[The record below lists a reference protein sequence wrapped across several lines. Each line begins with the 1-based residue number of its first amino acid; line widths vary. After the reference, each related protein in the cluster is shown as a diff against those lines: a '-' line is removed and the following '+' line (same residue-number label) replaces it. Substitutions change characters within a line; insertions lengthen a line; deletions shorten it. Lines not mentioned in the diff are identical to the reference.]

1 MPLLG
6 LVIIGIGIIA
16 LICMVIALWSA
27 VLLVRYRIKRREYL
41 QSPKLLYKRLY
52 VPAALLGGSVIILL
66 LLLVKPIIEMQNDA
80 QFPKGPYDMTSPKL
94 KPFQAMYAAPRA
106 QYGFT
111 AYPKHAKV
119 MVETRTGADAK
130 TAGYDAML
138 HIYSGER
145 IHSGTEWD
153 VSFKRV
159 NGQYQWI
166 GEQETWT
173 GTHGH
178 RTPSGK
184 LVTESISISY
194 STQPGL
200 GIGEVNALQINYT
213 GPDTKLA
220 SKYNLTLKD
229 VQPTLKQ
236 WGVKSWQ

>member
-6 LVIIGIGIIA
+6 LVIISIGFIT
-16 LICMVIALWSA
+16 LICVVTALWSA

-41 QSPKLLYKRLY
+41 QSPELLWKRLY
-52 VPAALLGGSVIILL
+52 IPAGLFGGSVLV
-66 LLLVKPIIEMQNDA
+66 LLLVLVKPLIEMQNDTH
-80 QFPKGPYDMTSPKL
+80 FPQGPYDMTSPKL
-94 KPFQAMYAAPRA
+94 RPFQAMYAAPRT

-111 AYPKHAKV
+111 AYPKHASV

-159 NGQYQWI
+159 NGQYRWI

-173 GTHGH
+173 GPHGH
-178 RTPSGK
+178 MTRDGE

-194 STQPGL
+194 NTQPGL
-200 GIGEVNALQINYT
+200 FVGEVNTLQVSYT
-213 GPDTKLA
+213 GTNTKLS
-220 SKYNLTLKD
+220 SKDNLTLKD
-229 VQPTLKQ
+229 VRPILKQ
-236 WGVKSWQ
+236 WRVK